1 MRFTPLLLSGMALT
15 ATACPGQ
22 EKAMRDLNTKLAARQ
37 ADTQGPEDSNELIGD
52 LLTKGATTPVGQNI
66 KDIIVGSGNP
76 ESDEKYSGI
85 LWPKGSAQCKA
96 DTCCI
101 W

>member
-15 ATACPGQ
+15 AAACPGQ

-52 LLTKGATTPVGQNI
+52 LITKGATSAVGKSIQN
-66 KDIIVGSGNP
+66 IIVGDGDP
-76 ESDEKYSGI
+76 ESNERYSGI
-85 LWPKGSAQCKA
+85 LWPKGSALCKA